1 MSKSDSEPLLAG
13 SSSASLE
20 AKKSTDF
27 SIKLPA
33 NETAQHHWSH
43 KEKYVWF
50 FTLLFGTTAV
60 YACRTTM
67 PLVAPACAKS
77 LNWSKTEVGTVL
89 SSFFWG
95 YTLTQI
101 LGGYLSDR
109 YRQKHFLTFKN
120 WTMVSFFQVWC

>member
-1 MSKSDSEPLLAG
+1 MNSNLSKSESSLPLLT
-13 SSSASLE
+13 STE
-20 AKKSTDF
+20 NKSTDF
-27 SIKLPA
+27 YLKIPHNDNS
-33 NETAQHHWSH
+33 TGFWTR
-43 KEKYVWF
+43 KEKYAWF
-50 FTLLFGTTAV
+50 FTLLFGTSAA

-77 LNWSKTEVGTVL
+77 LEWSKTEVGTVL

-109 YRQKHFLTFKN
+109 Y
-120 WTMVSFFQVWC
+120 VSVGV

>member
-1 MSKSDSEPLLAG
+1 MTDDDLDPLL
-13 SSSASLE
+13 SP
-20 AKKSTDF
+20 AKTSTDF
-27 SIKLPA
+27 LIKLPKTD
-33 NETAQHHWSH
+33 NQLHWTR

-67 PLVAPACAKS
+67 PLVSPACAKS
-77 LNWSKTEVGTVL
+77 LNWSKTEVGTIL

-109 YRQKHFLTFKN
+109 YVSKN
-120 WTMVSFFQVWC
+120 VNDLLLHA

>member
-1 MSKSDSEPLLAG
+1 MTNIEISEPLMC
-13 SSSASLE
+13 SNE
-20 AKKSTDF
+20 KSKEIF
-27 SIKLPA
+27 LKLPA
-33 NETAQHHWSH
+33 KNEYHQWTR

-50 FTLLFGTTAV
+50 FTLLFGTTAL

-67 PLVAPACAKS
+67 PLVSPTCAKS
-77 LNWSKTEVGTVL
+77 LNWSKTEVGTIL

-109 YRQKHFLTFKN
+109 
-120 WTMVSFFQVWC
+120 